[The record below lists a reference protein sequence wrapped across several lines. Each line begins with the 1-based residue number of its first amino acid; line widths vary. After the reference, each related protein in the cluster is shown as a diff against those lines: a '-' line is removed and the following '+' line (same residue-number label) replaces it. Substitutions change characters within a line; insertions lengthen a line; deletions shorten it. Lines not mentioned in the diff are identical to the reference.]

1 VANAALSRVGPT
13 TEQLSDGIKPGTWTA
28 CTTRPSATSAGLLAL
43 AHLPSDRP
51 DRRRSKIFSNFE
63 HHGAHKETLGSAEDD
78 SDEMC
83 FPVIDEPDAEITV
96 EGDAIDLH

>member
-1 VANAALSRVGPT
+1 MANAALSRVGPT
-13 TEQLSDGIKPGTWTA
+13 TEQLSDG
-28 CTTRPSATSAGLLAL
+28 
-43 AHLPSDRP
+43 RP